1 MAQLKYSV
9 IVDTLATFGLNIW
22 KQPREVLEL
31 IKDSGYDGIDLT
43 AEPDRI
49 EIQRY
54 RKSLK

>member
-22 KQPREVLEL
+22 DQPHEVLEL
-31 IKDSGYDGIDLT
+31 VKHAGYDGIDLT

-49 EIQRY
+49 AVETV
-54 RKSLK
+54 SGNC